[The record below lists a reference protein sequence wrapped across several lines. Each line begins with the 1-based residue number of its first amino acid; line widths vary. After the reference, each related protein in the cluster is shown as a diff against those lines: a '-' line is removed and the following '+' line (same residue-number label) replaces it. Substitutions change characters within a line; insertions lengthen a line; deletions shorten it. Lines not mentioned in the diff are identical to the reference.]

1 MSDDEF
7 EVEKVLDKRVNKAVK
22 GGVEYLVKWKGF
34 DNPEDDTWEP
44 SENLEG
50 AEVEIKK
57 FEESFPGKGGG
68 KRDKEGR
75 KRKDLPRESPAGEK
89 RVKTVDDRPPVGFAR
104 GLQCEKIIGCTFNAE
119 DIHFA
124 VKWRGGTEVDLID
137 SREANVKIPQHVI
150 KFYEDQMRRNYA
162 ADEDEIE
169 EISL

>member
-57 FEESFPGKGGG
+57 FEESLGKGGG
-68 KRDKEGR
+68 KRDK
-75 KRKDLPRESPAGEK
+75 
-89 RVKTVDDRPPVGFAR
+89 V
-104 GLQCEKIIGCTFNAE
+104 
-119 DIHFA
+119 
-124 VKWRGGTEVDLID
+124 
-137 SREANVKIPQHVI
+137 
-150 KFYEDQMRRNYA
+150 
-162 ADEDEIE
+162 
-169 EISL
+169 

>member
-7 EVEKVLDKRVNKAVK
+7 EVEKVLDKRVSKK

-34 DNPEDDTWEP
+34 DNQEDDTWEP
-44 SENLEG
+44 AENLDG
-50 AEVEIKK
+50 AEVEIRK
-57 FEESFPGKGGG
+57 FEMAQEGRGG
-68 KRDKEGR
+68 KRDKGT
-75 KRKDLPRESPAGEK
+75 KRKDLPRESPASDK

-104 GLQCEKIIGCTFNAE
+104 GLICEKIIGCTFNAT

-124 VKWRGGTEVDLID
+124 VKWKGSQEVDLVD
-137 SREANVKIPQHVI
+137 SKEANIKIAQHVI
-150 KFYEDQMRRNYA
+150 KFYEDQMRRGYT